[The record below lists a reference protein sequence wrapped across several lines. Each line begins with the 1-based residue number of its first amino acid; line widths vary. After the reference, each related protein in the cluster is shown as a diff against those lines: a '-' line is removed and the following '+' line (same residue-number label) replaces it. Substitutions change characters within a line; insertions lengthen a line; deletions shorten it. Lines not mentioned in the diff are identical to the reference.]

1 MMINGLVYAYN
12 TYTFSIVMI
21 ERFKASGVFNVI
33 GSRLIQLPQ
42 HKSAHLTA
50 VIMLTLIASA
60 LIVGASNVR
69 ADEINPVPSPDYEP
83 EQVVKIVVDSLQNNS
98 EPGDQGIA
106 TVFRFAS
113 PGNRATTGPLERFTR
128 MIKGG
133 FSDMLNHEDARFDPM
148 KVSGDTAVQAVWLLT
163 NSGKEVGYAFQ
174 LSRQQ
179 SGEFEGIWMTDAV
192 VPLGEGPRS
201 GTKI

>member
-1 MMINGLVYAYN
+1 
-12 TYTFSIVMI
+12 
-21 ERFKASGVFNVI
+21 
-33 GSRLIQLPQ
+33 
-42 HKSAHLTA
+42 
-50 VIMLTLIASA
+50 MLTLLAA
-60 LIVGASNVR
+60 VLIFGASIVR
-69 ADEINPVPSPDYEP
+69 ADTNNPVPSPDYEP

-98 EPGDQGIA
+98 EPADEGIA

-128 MIKGG
+128 MIKAG
-133 FSDMLNHEDARFDPM
+133 FSDMLNHEGARFDPM
-148 KVSGDTAVQAVWLLT
+148 KVSGDTATQAVWLLT
-163 NSGKEVGYAFQ
+163 SSGKELGYAFQ
-174 LSRQQ
+174 LTRQQ